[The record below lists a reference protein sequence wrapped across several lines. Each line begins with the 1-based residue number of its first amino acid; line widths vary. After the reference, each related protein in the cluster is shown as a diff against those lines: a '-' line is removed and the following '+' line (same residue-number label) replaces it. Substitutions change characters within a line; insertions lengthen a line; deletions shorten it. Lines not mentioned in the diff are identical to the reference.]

1 MLQIMSKVTPIP
13 WNDLTLPEGRTVKA
27 CQVMIDKEKAK
38 LKKARE
44 EAGEPTI
51 PLKAAPKVREVVS
64 ARMRSALNIE
74 SSKQAAGAGKRKKG
88 SAVADDEDGAA
99 EKPAK
104 KARKGKKS
112 AELED
117 EDGEVEAPKK
127 KGDAKKGGKK
137 AAAAVK
143 TEEDGEASGSAEPEA
158 AEAAGETTEEG
169 VGDE

>member
-13 WNDLTLPEGRTVKA
+13 WNDVTLPEGRTVKA

-51 PLKAAPKVREVVS
+51 PLKATPKVREVVS

-74 SSKQAAGAGKRKKG
+74 SSKQAAGAGKRKKA
-88 SAVADDEDGAA
+88 SAVADEDGAA

-127 KGDAKKGGKK
+127 KGGAKKSGKK

-158 AEAAGETTEEG
+158 AEAAEEATEEG